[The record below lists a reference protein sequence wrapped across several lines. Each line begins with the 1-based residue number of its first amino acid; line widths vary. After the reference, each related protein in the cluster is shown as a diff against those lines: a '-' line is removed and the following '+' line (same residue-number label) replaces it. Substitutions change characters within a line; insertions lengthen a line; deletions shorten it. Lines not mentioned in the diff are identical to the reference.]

1 MQPLHLFMLDTTD
14 PASEPVRL
22 DPTTA
27 VVRADDLGVTRGDGI
42 FETISVLKG
51 VPQAVVAHLD
61 RFDRSAAMLDLEV
74 PDRGQWLHAVEVAA
88 AALADVEGAAAIK
101 TVLTRGV
108 EGSGVPTAWALA
120 FKAGDPAAPRAE
132 GISVVSLDR
141 GYKHDVAETSPWL
154 LQGAKSLAYAINK
167 ASLREAARRGADDVL
182 YLSSDDY
189 VLEGPS
195 STVIARIDGV
205 YVTPPTTLGILP
217 GTTMWDVFELL
228 EARGEKTEVRELHP
242 SDLDSADALW
252 LCSSTRGAAP
262 VRTLDGKDFPVDHAL
277 SNELN
282 AGLDARTK

>member
-1 MQPLHLFMLDTTD
+1 MQPLHLFMLDTTS
-14 PASEPVRL
+14 PASEPVRV

-42 FETISVLKG
+42 FETIAVIKG
-51 VPQAVVAHLD
+51 VPQAVEAHLD
-61 RFDRSAAMLDLEV
+61 RFDRSAAMLDLEK
-74 PDRGQWLHAVEVAA
+74 PDRAQWLHAVEVASA
-88 AALADVEGAAAIK
+88 AVADVEGPAAIK

-120 FKAGDPAAPRAE
+120 FKADDPSTPRAD
-132 GISVVSLDR
+132 GIHVVSLDR
-141 GYKHDVAETSPWL
+141 GYRHDVAETSPWL

-167 ASLREAARRGADDVL
+167 AALREAARRGADDVL
-182 YLSSDDY
+182 FVSSDDY

-195 STVIARIDGV
+195 STVIARIDGI

-217 GTTMWDVFELL
+217 GTTMGDVFAILA
-228 EARGEKTEVRELHP
+228 ARGERTEVRELRPAELAH
-242 SDLDSADALW
+242 ADALW

-262 VRTLDGKDFPVDHAL
+262 VRRLDSAEYVVDHAL
-277 SNELN
+277 SDEIN